1 MTSPFSASGSVN
13 LYISLEDHVVRTG
26 ILKYYDPLMF
36 SNLSLKTLT
45 ALSTIS
51 HTLPSGSTLLVDQPE
66 DLERIYFDMSGCS
79 NNSLYFYGKDHI
91 VRTGILKYYD
101 PLMFSD
107 LSLQSLSVLNVVD
120 HTLPATDPTSNQQP
134 DGINFTIFDLTI
146 TSGS

>member
-1 MTSPFSASGSVN
+1 MADPTSVSGSNN
-13 LYISLEDHVVRTG
+13 LYIYQES
-26 ILKYYDPLMF
+26 
-36 SNLSLKTLT
+36 
-45 ALSTIS
+45 
-51 HTLPSGSTLLVDQPE
+51 
-66 DLERIYFDMSGCS
+66 
-79 NNSLYFYGKDHI
+79 HI

-107 LSLQSLSVLNVVD
+107 LGFEILSDLNVVD